1 MSNNDFQIR
10 TMSRDEID
18 TAVEW
23 AMLEGWNPGLHDA
36 ENYYTADPEGFLVG
50 LINDEPPKSFEVS
63 KAEVILAAL
72 K

>member
-50 LINDEPPKSFEVS
+50 LINVEPPKSFEVS
-63 KAEVILAAL
+63 KAKVILAAL